1 MGLLENIE
9 TINDYL
15 SFRGMRVHYRVMRQE
30 DGPIRRR
37 VLLLN
42 SPLSSM
48 FNWRLLIP
56 ELLSQDCL
64 IAQVDLPGY
73 GQSDCGRG
81 VPQDANTR
89 AQLIWG
95 VLDEID
101 AFSSYSS
108 QYWHLISHGSSCLTT
123 MTMAQQAPECVAS
136 EVFISPLLQ
145 APVAGF
151 YRTIFGKS
159 RLNRTIER
167 WYYDSIMNRS
177 GLQAQLNEWFGRP
190 VPAYVLDAMRRS
202 LIRPGMKPQLL
213 RLVHEGFIADPEIYH
228 GFTPMMAIWGQRD
241 PLFTETHAAAF
252 RKALPNVEAHVLHTA
267 AHYPQETHS
276 KAVCDYLRGW
286 LKFTDG

>member
-1 MGLLENIE
+1 ME

-15 SFRGMRVHYRVMRQE
+15 SFRGMRVHYRIVRNREGKM
-30 DGPIRRR
+30 RRR

-42 SPLSSM
+42 APLSSM

-89 AQLIWG
+89 AQLVWG

-136 EVFISPLLQ
+136 NVFISPLLN
-145 APVAGF
+145 APISKF
-151 YRTIFGKS
+151 YRSFFGKNKLD
-159 RLNRTIER
+159 RAVDR
-167 WYYDSIMNRS
+167 WYYDSVLNRS
-177 GLQAQLNEWFGRP
+177 GLQRQLFQWFGRN
-190 VPAYVLDAMRRS
+190 VPDYVLDPMRKS
-202 LIRPGMKPQLL
+202 LVRPGMKPQLM
-213 RLVHEGFIADPEIYH
+213 RLIHEGFAADPEIFNS
-228 GFTPMMAIWGQRD
+228 FTPMMAIWGQQD
-241 PLFTETHAAAF
+241 PLFSAADAAAF
-252 RKALPNVEAHVLHTA
+252 RKALPGVEAHVLHTA
-267 AHYPQETHS
+267 AHFPQETHS
-276 KAVCDYLRGW
+276 RAVCDYLRGW
-286 LKFTDG
+286 LKFIDG